1 MNRKRIGISA
11 ALLAAL
17 LLAALIGAG
26 TAGRRG
32 AERTEEIGP
41 ADGRDFVRAVL
52 DYDAGTRTLR
62 GTQTLTLTN
71 RTGAALEEI
80 VLRAYMNGRDDASVI
95 VSGASIGGE
104 PVSLTQDGD
113 DPTVLRAAYPWAPG
127 ETAELSF
134 TLRIK
139 HARAGGAAV
148 IQLPAPAMWE
158 DGAWRED
165 EYDALADPSY
175 AAPFDYTV
183 RVDGKTVA
191 QMRGARDASFA
202 LGADVR
208 MRSKQTG
215 GVRVT
220 ALAQDTAT
228 ARTLLTQT
236 EAALKSLDK
245 IGLSYPYDALTV
257 VQSETGREDGL
268 ALSGLIALQADGD
281 KETLRRRLTRLIARE
296 TFGILIENDP
306 WNAPWLSETLASCA
320 EMLAYRALKGTAA
333 YEERLYGEIELST
346 RLTRPYGVTVGA
358 GTAHFG
364 GDAEMTQVLRDQ
376 GAAMLL
382 GIEQAVGGETFME
395 ALQIYIRNNA
405 GGVAAKENLAAALR
419 EASGSSWDGYLTD
432 GLSF

>member
-1 MNRKRIGISA
+1 MNRKRIGA
-11 ALLAAL
+11 LGALLAAL
-17 LLAALIGAG
+17 LLAALIWAG
-26 TAGRRG
+26 TAALRG
-32 AERTEEIGP
+32 GKRTEAIEPSGE
-41 ADGRDFVRAVL
+41 RDFVRAVL
-52 DYDAGTRTLR
+52 DYDEGTRTLR

-80 VLRAYMNGRDDASVI
+80 VLRAYMNGWDGAQVI
-95 VSGASIGGE
+95 VSGASVDGE
-104 PVSLTQDGD
+104 AVSLSEDED
-113 DPTVLRAAYPWAPG
+113 EPTVLRAAYSWAPG
-127 ETAELSF
+127 ETVEFSF

-139 HARAGGAAV
+139 HARSDGAAL
-148 IQLPAPAMWE
+148 IQLPALAMWE

-183 RVDGKTVA
+183 QVDGETVA

-202 LGADVR
+202 LGAGAKAAGR
-208 MRSKQTG
+208 QIG
-215 GVRVT
+215 GVQVT

-236 EAALKSLDK
+236 EAAMNSLDK

-257 VQSETGREDGL
+257 VQSGTGREDGL

-296 TFGILIENDP
+296 TFGILVENDP
-306 WNAPWLSETLASCA
+306 WNAPWLSETLASGA
-320 EMLAYRALKGTAA
+320 ELLAYRALKGTAA

-358 GTAHFG
+358 GTDHFG

-382 GIEQAVGGETFME
+382 GIEEAIGGETFME
-395 ALQIYIRNNA
+395 ALQLYIRDNA
-405 GGVAAKENLAAALR
+405 GSVASQEDLAAALR

>member
-1 MNRKRIGISA
+1 MNRKRIAIAA

-71 RTGAALEEI
+71 RTRAALEEI
-80 VLRAYMNGRDDASVI
+80 VLRAYMNGRDDESVI

-139 HARAGGAAV
+139 HARSDGSAL

-165 EYDALADPSY
+165 AYDALADPSY

-183 RVDGKTVA
+183 RVDGETVA

-236 EAALKSLDK
+236 EAALKSLEA

-268 ALSGLIALQADGD
+268 ALSGLIALQADGN

-320 EMLAYRALKGTAA
+320 ELLAYRRLRGAAA
-333 YEERLYGEIELST
+333 YEERLYGEIEFST

-382 GIEQAVGGETFME
+382 GIEQAVGGETFINAM
-395 ALQIYIRNNA
+395 QIYIRDNA
-405 GGVAAKENLAAALR
+405 GSVAAKENLAAALR
-419 EASGSSWDGYLTD
+419 EASGSSWDGYLMD

>member
-1 MNRKRIGISA
+1 MNRKRIAIAG
-11 ALLAAL
+11 ALLAVL
-17 LLAALIGAG
+17 LPAALILAG
-26 TAGRRG
+26 TTGRRG
-32 AERTEEIGP
+32 GKQPEEIGP
-41 ADGRDFVRAVL
+41 ADGQDFVRAVL
-52 DYDAGTRTLR
+52 DYDSGTRTLR
-62 GTQTLTLTN
+62 GTQTMTLTN
-71 RTGAALEEI
+71 RTGVPLEEI
-80 VLRAYMNGRDDASVI
+80 VLRAYMNGQDDASVI
-95 VSGASIGGE
+95 VSGASVGGE
-104 PVSLTQDGD
+104 AVSLTQDAD
-113 DPTVLRAAYPWAPG
+113 DPTVLRAAWRWAPG
-127 ETAELSF
+127 ETVELTF

-139 HARAGGAAV
+139 HAKTDDAAL
-148 IQLPAPAMWE
+148 IQLPALAMWE
-158 DGAWRED
+158 NGAWRED

-202 LGADVR
+202 LNTGIKT
-208 MRSKQTG
+208 RSRGVG
-215 GVRVT
+215 GVQVT
-220 ALAQDTAT
+220 AMAQDAAT
-228 ARTLLTQT
+228 AGMLLAQT
-236 EAALKSLDK
+236 EAALESLEA

-281 KETLRRRLTRLIARE
+281 KETLRRRLTRLLARE

-306 WNAPWLSETLASCA
+306 WNAPWLSETLASSA
-320 EMLAYRALKGTAA
+320 ELLTYRGLRGTAA

-358 GTAHFG
+358 GVSHFG

-382 GIEQAVGGETFME
+382 GIEQAVGGETFIS
-395 ALQIYIRNNA
+395 ALQIYIRDNA
-405 GGVAAKENLAAALR
+405 GGVVTVENLAAALR

>member
-1 MNRKRIGISA
+1 MNRKRIGA
-11 ALLAAL
+11 LGALLTAL
-17 LLAALIGAG
+17 LLAALIWAG
-26 TAGRRG
+26 TAALRG
-32 AERTEEIGP
+32 GKSIEAIEPSGE
-41 ADGRDFVRAVL
+41 RDFVRAVL

-71 RTGAALEEI
+71 RTGGTLEEI
-80 VLRAYMNGRDDASVI
+80 VLRAYMNGWDGAQVL
-95 VSGASIGGE
+95 VSGASVDGE
-104 PVSLTQDGD
+104 TVSLSEDED
-113 DPTVLRAAYPWAPG
+113 DPTVLRAAYSWASG
-127 ETAELSF
+127 ETVELSF

-139 HARAGGAAV
+139 HARSDGAAL
-148 IQLPAPAMWE
+148 IQLPVLAMWE

-183 RVDGKTVA
+183 QVDGETVA

-202 LGADVR
+202 LGASAKTAGR
-208 MRSKQTG
+208 QIG
-215 GVRVT
+215 GVQVT

-228 ARTLLTQT
+228 AKTLLTQA

-245 IGLSYPYDALTV
+245 IGLPYPYDALTV
-257 VQSETGREDGL
+257 VQSETGRGDGL

-306 WNAPWLSETLASCA
+306 WNAPWLSETLASGA
-320 EMLAYRALKGTAA
+320 ELLAYRALKGTAA
-333 YEERLYGEIELST
+333 YEERLYGELELST

-358 GTAHFG
+358 GADHFG

-382 GIEQAVGGETFME
+382 GIEQAMGGETFME
-395 ALQIYIRNNA
+395 ALQLYIRDNA
-405 GGVAAKENLAAALR
+405 GSVAVQEDLAAALR
-419 EASGSSWDGYLTD
+419 EASGSSWDGYLAD

>member
-1 MNRKRIGISA
+1 MNRKRIAIAG
-11 ALLAAL
+11 ALLAVL
-17 LLAALIGAG
+17 LTAALILAG

-32 AERTEEIGP
+32 GKRAEEIGP
-41 ADGRDFVRAVL
+41 ADGQDFVRAVL

-62 GTQTLTLTN
+62 GTQTMTLTN
-71 RTGAALEEI
+71 RTGVLLEEI
-80 VLRAYMNGRDDASVI
+80 VLRAYMNGWDGAQVL
-95 VSGASIGGE
+95 VSGASVGGE
-104 PVSLTQDGD
+104 AVSLSEDAD
-113 DPTVLRAAYPWAPG
+113 DPTVLRAAHGWAPG
-127 ETAELSF
+127 ETVELTF

-139 HARAGGAAV
+139 HAKTSGAAL
-148 IQLPAPAMWE
+148 IQLPALAMWE
-158 DGAWRED
+158 NGAWRED

-175 AAPFDYTV
+175 AGTFDYTV
-183 RVDGKTVA
+183 RVDGETAA

-202 LGADVR
+202 LDTGVKT
-208 MRSKQTG
+208 RSRSVGSVQ
-215 GVRVT
+215 VT
-220 ALAQDTAT
+220 AMAQDASTAGTLLAQT
-228 ARTLLTQT
+228 R
-236 EAALKSLDK
+236 AALESLAA
-245 IGLSYPYDALTV
+245 IGLPYPYSVLTV

-268 ALSGLIALQADGD
+268 ALSGLIVLEADAD

-306 WNAPWLSETLASCA
+306 WNAPWLSETLASSA
-320 EMLAYRALKGTAA
+320 ELLAYRGLKGTAA

-382 GIEQAVGGETFME
+382 GIEQAVGGETFIS
-395 ALQIYIRNNA
+395 ALQIYIRDNA
-405 GGVAAKENLAAALR
+405 GGVATGEKLAAALR
-419 EASGSSWDGYLTD
+419 EASGSSWDGYLAD

>member
-1 MNRKRIGISA
+1 MNRKRIAIAG
-11 ALLAAL
+11 ALLAVL
-17 LLAALIGAG
+17 LPAALILAG
-26 TAGRRG
+26 TTGRRG
-32 AERTEEIGP
+32 GKQPEEIGP

-62 GTQTLTLTN
+62 GTQTMTLTN
-71 RTGAALEEI
+71 RTGVPLEEI
-80 VLRAYMNGRDDASVI
+80 VLRAYMNGQDDASVI
-95 VSGASIGGE
+95 VSGASVGGE
-104 PVSLTQDGD
+104 AVSLTQDAD
-113 DPTVLRAAYPWAPG
+113 DPTVLRAAWRWAPG
-127 ETAELSF
+127 ETVELTF

-139 HARAGGAAV
+139 HAKADGAAL

-158 DGAWRED
+158 NGAWRED

-202 LGADVR
+202 LNTGVKT
-208 MRSKQTG
+208 RSRSVGSVQ
-215 GVRVT
+215 VT
-220 ALAQDTAT
+220 AMAQDAATAGTLLAQTK
-228 ARTLLTQT
+228 
-236 EAALKSLDK
+236 AALESLEA
-245 IGLSYPYDALTV
+245 IGLPYPYGALTV

-320 EMLAYRALKGTAA
+320 ELLAYRGLRGTAA
-333 YEERLYGEIELST
+333 YEERLYGDIELST

-358 GTAHFG
+358 GVSHFG

-382 GIEQAVGGETFME
+382 GIEQAVGGETFIS
-395 ALQIYIRNNA
+395 ALQIYIRDNA
-405 GGVAAKENLAAALR
+405 GGVVTVENLAAALR

>member
-1 MNRKRIGISA
+1 MAG
-11 ALLAAL
+11 ALLTAL
-17 LLAALIGAG
+17 LLAALILVG

-32 AERTEEIGP
+32 GKRAEEIGP
-41 ADGRDFVRAVL
+41 ADGQDFVRAVL

-62 GTQTLTLTN
+62 GTQTMTLTN
-71 RTGAALEEI
+71 RTGVTIEEI
-80 VLRAYMNGRDDASVI
+80 VLRAYMNGWDGAQVL

-104 PVSLTQDGD
+104 PVSLSEDGD
-113 DPTVLRAAYPWAPG
+113 DPTVLRAAYQWAPG
-127 ETAELSF
+127 ETAELTF

-139 HARAGGAAV
+139 HAKADGAAL
-148 IQLPAPAMWE
+148 IQLPALAMWE

-175 AAPFDYTV
+175 ARTFDYTV
-183 RVDGKTVA
+183 CVDGETAA

-202 LGADVR
+202 LCPDGRTRSRSVGDV
-208 MRSKQTG
+208 Q
-215 GVRVT
+215 VT
-220 ALAQDTAT
+220 AMAQDAAT
-228 ARTLLTQT
+228 AKTLLAQT
-236 EAALKSLDK
+236 EAALESLAA
-245 IGLSYPYDALTV
+245 IGLPYPYGALTV
-257 VQSETGREDGL
+257 AQSDTGREDGL
-268 ALSGLIALQADGD
+268 ALSGLLALDAGAD

-320 EMLAYRALKGTAA
+320 ELLAYRALKGTAA

-346 RLTRPYGVTVGA
+346 RLTRPHGVTVGA

-382 GIEQAVGGETFME
+382 GIEQAVGGETFIS
-395 ALQIYIRNNA
+395 ALQSYIRDHA
-405 GGVAAKENLAAALR
+405 GGVATGEDLAAALR

>member
-1 MNRKRIGISA
+1 MNRKRIAIAG

-17 LLAALIGAG
+17 LLAALILVG

-32 AERTEEIGP
+32 GKQAEEIGP
-41 ADGRDFVRAVL
+41 ADGQDFVRAVL

-62 GTQTLTLTN
+62 GTQTMTLTN
-71 RTGAALEEI
+71 RTGALLEEI
-80 VLRAYMNGRDDASVI
+80 VLRAYMNGWHGAQVL
-95 VSGASIGGE
+95 VSGASIDGE
-104 PVSLTQDGD
+104 AVSLSEDAD
-113 DPTVLRAAYPWAPG
+113 YPTVLRAAYRWAPG
-127 ETAELSF
+127 ETAELTF

-139 HARAGGAAV
+139 HAKTNGAAL
-148 IQLPAPAMWE
+148 IQLPALAIWE
-158 DGAWRED
+158 NGAWRED

-175 AAPFDYTV
+175 ATPFDFTV
-183 RVDGKTVA
+183 RVDGKTAA

-202 LGADVR
+202 LDAGVKTRSRSVGDV
-208 MRSKQTG
+208 Q
-215 GVRVT
+215 VT
-220 ALAQDTAT
+220 AMAQDAATAKTLLAQTK
-228 ARTLLTQT
+228 
-236 EAALKSLDK
+236 AALESLAA
-245 IGLSYPYDALTV
+245 IGLPYPYNALTV
-257 VQSETGREDGL
+257 AQSDTGREDGL
-268 ALSGLIALQADGD
+268 ALSGLLALDADAD
-281 KETLRRRLTRLIARE
+281 RETLRRRLTRLIARE

-320 EMLAYRALKGTAA
+320 ELLAYRGLKGTAA

-382 GIEQAVGGETFME
+382 GIEQAVGGETFMS
-395 ALQIYIRNNA
+395 ALQSYIRDNA
-405 GGVAAKENLAAALR
+405 GGVAAKEDLAEALR

>member
-1 MNRKRIGISA
+1 MNRKRIAIAG
-11 ALLAAL
+11 ALLAV
-17 LLAALIGAG
+17 LLAALILAG

-32 AERTEEIGP
+32 GKQPEEIGP

-62 GTQTLTLTN
+62 GTQTMTLTN
-71 RTGAALEEI
+71 RTGVLLEEI
-80 VLRAYMNGRDDASVI
+80 VLRADMNGRDDASVI

-104 PVSLTQDGD
+104 AVSLAQDAD
-113 DPTVLRAAYPWAPG
+113 DPTVLRAACNWAPG
-127 ETAELSF
+127 ETMELTF

-139 HARAGGAAV
+139 HAKADGTAL
-148 IQLPAPAMWE
+148 IQLPGLAMWE
-158 DGAWRED
+158 NGAWRED

-183 RVDGKTVA
+183 RVDGETAA

-202 LGADVR
+202 LAAGVKT
-208 MRSKQTG
+208 RSRSVGSVQ
-215 GVRVT
+215 VT
-220 ALAQDTAT
+220 AMAQDASTAGTLLAQAK
-228 ARTLLTQT
+228 
-236 EAALKSLDK
+236 AALESLEA
-245 IGLSYPYDALTV
+245 IGLPYPYDALTV
-257 VQSETGREDGL
+257 VQSDTGREDGL
-268 ALSGLIALQADGD
+268 ALSGLIALNAGADR
-281 KETLRRRLTRLIARE
+281 ETLRRRLTRLIARE

-306 WNAPWLSETLASCA
+306 WNAPWLSETLASSA
-320 EMLAYRALKGTAA
+320 ELLAYRKLKGTAA

-382 GIEQAVGGETFME
+382 GIEQAAGEE
-395 ALQIYIRNNA
+395 AFLCALLAYARENA
-405 GGVAAKENLAAALR
+405 GQIADQPALEDALYAAT
-419 EASGSSWDGYLTD
+419 GSRWVGYLAD

>member
-1 MNRKRIGISA
+1 MNRKRIAIAG
-11 ALLAAL
+11 ALLAV
-17 LLAALIGAG
+17 LLAALILAG

-32 AERTEEIGP
+32 GKQPEEIGP

-62 GTQTLTLTN
+62 GTQTMTLTN
-71 RTGAALEEI
+71 RTGVLLEEI
-80 VLRAYMNGRDDASVI
+80 VLRAYMNGWDGAQVL
-95 VSGASIGGE
+95 VSGASVGGE
-104 PVSLTQDGD
+104 AVSLAQDAD
-113 DPTVLRAAYPWAPG
+113 DPTVLRAACNWAPG
-127 ETAELSF
+127 ETMELTF

-139 HARAGGAAV
+139 HAKADGAAL
-148 IQLPAPAMWE
+148 IQLPGLAMWE
-158 DGAWRED
+158 NGAWRED

-183 RVDGKTVA
+183 RVDGETAA

-202 LGADVR
+202 LAAGVKT
-208 MRSKQTG
+208 RSRSVGSVQ
-215 GVRVT
+215 VT
-220 ALAQDTAT
+220 AMAQDASTAGTLLAQT
-228 ARTLLTQT
+228 R
-236 EAALKSLDK
+236 AALESLAA
-245 IGLSYPYDALTV
+245 IGLPYPYDALTV
-257 VQSETGREDGL
+257 VQSDTGREDGL
-268 ALSGLIALQADGD
+268 ALSGLIALNAGADR
-281 KETLRRRLTRLIARE
+281 ETLRRRLTRLIARE

-306 WNAPWLSETLASCA
+306 WNALWLSETLASSA
-320 EMLAYRALKGTAA
+320 ELLAYRKLKGTAA

-382 GIEQAVGGETFME
+382 GIEQAVGGETFMS
-395 ALQIYIRNNA
+395 ALQSYIRDNA
-405 GGVAAKENLAAALR
+405 GGVAAKEDLAAALR

>member
-1 MNRKRIGISA
+1 MNRRRIAIAG
-11 ALLAAL
+11 ALLAVL
-17 LLAALIGAG
+17 LPAALILAG

-32 AERTEEIGP
+32 GKQPEEIGP
-41 ADGRDFVRAVL
+41 ADGQDFVCAVL

-62 GTQTLTLTN
+62 GTQTMTLTN
-71 RTGAALEEI
+71 RTGVPLEEI
-80 VLRAYMNGRDDASVI
+80 VLRAYMNGQDDASVI
-95 VSGASIGGE
+95 VSGASVGGE
-104 PVSLTQDGD
+104 AVSLTQDTD
-113 DPTVLRAAYPWAPG
+113 DPTVLRAAWRWAPG
-127 ETAELSF
+127 ETVELTF

-139 HARAGGAAV
+139 HAKTAGAAL

-158 DGAWRED
+158 NGAWRED

-202 LGADVR
+202 LNTGVKT
-208 MRSKQTG
+208 RSRSVGSVQ
-215 GVRVT
+215 VT
-220 ALAQDTAT
+220 AMAQDAAT
-228 ARTLLTQT
+228 ARTLLAQT
-236 EAALKSLDK
+236 KAALESLEA
-245 IGLSYPYDALTV
+245 IGLPYPYGALTV

-306 WNAPWLSETLASCA
+306 WNAPWLSETLASSA
-320 EMLAYRALKGTAA
+320 ELLAYRGLRGTAA
-333 YEERLYGEIELST
+333 YEERLYGDIELST

-358 GTAHFG
+358 GVSHFG

-382 GIEQAVGGETFME
+382 GIEQAVGGETFIS
-395 ALQIYIRNNA
+395 ALQIYIRDNA
-405 GGVAAKENLAAALR
+405 GGVVTVENLAAALR
-419 EASGSSWDGYLTD
+419 EASGSSWNGYLTD

>member
-32 AERTEEIGP
+32 AERTEEIRP

-71 RTGAALEEI
+71 RTGETLEEI

-113 DPTVLRAAYPWAPG
+113 DPTVLRAAYQWAPG

-139 HARAGGAAV
+139 HARSDGAAL

-165 EYDALADPSY
+165 AYDALADPSY

-202 LGADVR
+202 LGAGAKAAGR
-208 MRSKQTG
+208 QIG
-215 GVRVT
+215 GVQVT

-236 EAALKSLDK
+236 EAALKSLEA
-245 IGLSYPYDALTV
+245 IGLPYPYDALTV

-268 ALSGLIALQADGD
+268 ALSGLIALQADGN

-306 WNAPWLSETLASCA
+306 WNAPWLSETLASSA
-320 EMLAYRALKGTAA
+320 ELLAYRKLKGTAA

-382 GIEQAVGGETFME
+382 GIEQAVGGETFMS
-395 ALQIYIRNNA
+395 ALQSYIRDNA
-405 GGVAAKENLAAALR
+405 GGVAAKEDLAAALR

>member
-1 MNRKRIGISA
+1 MNRKRIAIAG
-11 ALLAAL
+11 ALLAV
-17 LLAALIGAG
+17 LLAALILAG

-32 AERTEEIGP
+32 GKQPEEIGP

-62 GTQTLTLTN
+62 GTQTMTLTN
-71 RTGAALEEI
+71 RTGVLLEEI
-80 VLRAYMNGRDDASVI
+80 VLRAYMNGWDGAQVL
-95 VSGASIGGE
+95 VSGASVGGE
-104 PVSLTQDGD
+104 AVSLAQDAD
-113 DPTVLRAAYPWAPG
+113 DPTVLRAACNWAPG
-127 ETAELSF
+127 ETMELTF

-139 HARAGGAAV
+139 HAKTDGAAL

-158 DGAWRED
+158 NGAWRDD

-183 RVDGKTVA
+183 RVDGETAA

-202 LGADVR
+202 LAAGVKT
-208 MRSKQTG
+208 RSRSVGSVQ
-215 GVRVT
+215 VT
-220 ALAQDTAT
+220 AMAQDASTAGTLLAQAK
-228 ARTLLTQT
+228 
-236 EAALKSLDK
+236 AALESLEA
-245 IGLSYPYDALTV
+245 IGLPYPYDALTV
-257 VQSETGREDGL
+257 VQSDTGREDGL
-268 ALSGLIALQADGD
+268 ALSGLIALNAGADR
-281 KETLRRRLTRLIARE
+281 ETLRRRLTRLIARE

-306 WNAPWLSETLASCA
+306 WNAPWLSETLASSA
-320 EMLAYRALKGTAA
+320 ELLAYRKLKGTAA
-333 YEERLYGEIELST
+333 YEERLST

-382 GIEQAVGGETFME
+382 GIEQAVGGETFMS
-395 ALQIYIRNNA
+395 ALQSYIRDNA
-405 GGVAAKENLAAALR
+405 GGVAAKEDLAEALR